1 MDPETRLKKQKLSL
15 DTDKIIKKINDPLKD
30 YKIEGT
36 IAQSKFGKV
45 KLGIH
50 KKTNEKVCF
59 KYF

>member
-1 MDPETRLKKQKLSL
+1 MDPETRIKKQKLSL
-15 DTDKIIKKINDPLKD
+15 DNDKIIKKINDPLKD